1 MRLIILFIVLMSS
14 LYSKTVDVDIQA
26 QSFHSDESKNIVFFK
41 GNVSM
46 IKAKDTLYCDEITI
60 KTKKNAKTGNIDIV
74 SYTAIGKV
82 KFTFKNKDGFF
93 KGRGDKVTFD
103 LDKDLYQITGN
114 GYLED
119 KINKKIIHGENIYFD
134 GKNGF
139 TKIDGTKEKPVRFK
153 FTIQSK
159 E

>member
-1 MRLIILFIVLMSS
+1 MKSIILFIFLISN

-26 QSFHSDESKNIVFFK
+26 QSFKSDESKNIVFFK

-46 IKAKDTLYCDEITI
+46 IKGKDTLYCDEITI
-60 KTKKNAKTGNIDIV
+60 KTAKNKKTNNTDIV
-74 SYTAIGKV
+74 SYVAIGKV
-82 KFTFKNKDGFF
+82 KFTFKNKKGYFI
-93 KGRGDKVTFD
+93 GRGDKVTFD
-103 LDKDLYQITGN
+103 LNKDLYKITGN

-119 KINKKIIHGENIYFD
+119 KLNKKIIYGERIYFD

-153 FTIQSK
+153 FTIESK

>member
-1 MRLIILFIVLMSS
+1 
-14 LYSKTVDVDIQA
+14 
-26 QSFHSDESKNIVFFK
+26 
-41 GNVSM
+41 M

-60 KTKKNAKTGNIDIV
+60 KTAKNKVTGNTDIV

-82 KFTFKNKDGFF
+82 KFTFETKDSFF
-93 KGRGDKVTFD
+93 KGEGDKVTFD
-103 LDKDLYQITGN
+103 LKKDLYQIIGN